1 MEQKEMNDK
10 LLRVEHEWIQHH
22 VAPYLHEGGTYT
34 IELMDGS
41 RISGVTFH
49 FCSLLGKH
57 YFTLGAGVY
66 PIESVY
72 AHSLK
77 GDAAIEKI
85 LPETDIAT
93 TAITG
98 DYDEVT
104 GVVTTPDTNPL
115 TYRRRI
121 ADLMLSGMSQAE
133 AQRHASAR
141 PMQLALF
148 YDVGRG
154 AFAIDSE
161 AVGNTPLYNPYTGEM
176 IQDKTT

>member
-1 MEQKEMNDK
+1 M
-10 LLRVEHEWIQHH
+10 
-22 VAPYLHEGGTYT
+22 
-34 IELMDGS
+34 
-41 RISGVTFH
+41 
-49 FCSLLGKH
+49 
-57 YFTLGAGVY
+57 Y
-66 PIESVY
+66 PIERVY

-77 GDAAIEKI
+77 GDATIEKI

-161 AVGNTPLYNPYTGEM
+161 AVGNMPLYNPYTGEM